1 MVMSIDVQF
10 VVSGCPYP
18 LARHA
23 DALGYAAL
31 LAKNLNTKALM
42 RLVFFSPNAFASIL
56 PMRNL

>member
-18 LARHA
+18 FGRYT

-42 RLVFFSPNAFASIL
+42 RLGFFSPNAFVSSL